1 MLLQN
6 VGESLIMDRAI
17 NDATLGKA
25 GDIYQYYIALRD
37 CFKMKT
43 GDKLQIE
50 INGDVSL
57 ITNLSQESFQK
68 EVKHHFGKKN
78 LAERDKDFW
87 KTLSNWYVEYDKI
100 SDFSNLILFTTASIS
115 SKSPFYKWNEKG
127 ANDKL
132 NILLDIGK
140 ETKEREETF
149 RKFYNKI
156 FDRNLFD
163 EGKIKDILRRF
174 TIEASQHQITGIS
187 SEFNQYIGYIPECNR
202 DLYIAALLGRIVSI
216 VKEPPHKWEVTRKQ
230 FDLILQQ
237 KSPNYVNKIQSPL
250 PVEFENLELSEES
263 IKLLHEKNFVEE
275 IKRIQYERE
284 IPYAI
289 SDYWRAQNTVIRY
302 FRDNFLYVD
311 SLKHYR
317 NDLEVRLR
325 YAKEEKVIETN
336 GNGMDR
342 NAQIRSSQLLYV
354 NVMKWSAED
363 FGSIIRNQGYF
374 QRGIIHTIVDE
385 KKFNWDV
392 GDRDEH

>member
-1 MLLQN
+1 
-6 VGESLIMDRAI
+6 MDRAI

-149 RKFYNKI
+149 RKFIIKSLIEIYLMKEKSRI
-156 FDRNLFD
+156 F
-163 EGKIKDILRRF
+163 
-174 TIEASQHQITGIS
+174 
-187 SEFNQYIGYIPECNR
+187 
-202 DLYIAALLGRIVSI
+202 
-216 VKEPPHKWEVTRKQ
+216 
-230 FDLILQQ
+230 
-237 KSPNYVNKIQSPL
+237 
-250 PVEFENLELSEES
+250 
-263 IKLLHEKNFVEE
+263 
-275 IKRIQYERE
+275 
-284 IPYAI
+284 
-289 SDYWRAQNTVIRY
+289 
-302 FRDNFLYVD
+302 
-311 SLKHYR
+311 
-317 NDLEVRLR
+317 
-325 YAKEEKVIETN
+325 
-336 GNGMDR
+336 
-342 NAQIRSSQLLYV
+342 
-354 NVMKWSAED
+354 
-363 FGSIIRNQGYF
+363 
-374 QRGIIHTIVDE
+374 
-385 KKFNWDV
+385 
-392 GDRDEH
+392 

>member
-1 MLLQN
+1 M
-6 VGESLIMDRAI
+6 
-17 NDATLGKA
+17 
-25 GDIYQYYIALRD
+25 
-37 CFKMKT
+37 
-43 GDKLQIE
+43 
-50 INGDVSL
+50 
-57 ITNLSQESFQK
+57 
-68 EVKHHFGKKN
+68 
-78 LAERDKDFW
+78 
-87 KTLSNWYVEYDKI
+87 
-100 SDFSNLILFTTASIS
+100 
-115 SKSPFYKWNEKG
+115 
-127 ANDKL
+127 
-132 NILLDIGK
+132 
-140 ETKEREETF
+140 
-149 RKFYNKI
+149 
-156 FDRNLFD
+156 
-163 EGKIKDILRRF
+163 
-174 TIEASQHQITGIS
+174 
-187 SEFNQYIGYIPECNR
+187 
-202 DLYIAALLGRIVSI
+202 LGRIVSI

-237 KSPNYVNKIQSPL
+237 ESPNYVNKIQSPL

-336 GNGMDR
+336 GNGVDR

>member
-1 MLLQN
+1 
-6 VGESLIMDRAI
+6 MDRAI

-237 KSPNYVNKIQSPL
+237 ESPNYVNKIQSPL

-363 FGSIIRNQGYF
+363 FWSIIRNQGYF